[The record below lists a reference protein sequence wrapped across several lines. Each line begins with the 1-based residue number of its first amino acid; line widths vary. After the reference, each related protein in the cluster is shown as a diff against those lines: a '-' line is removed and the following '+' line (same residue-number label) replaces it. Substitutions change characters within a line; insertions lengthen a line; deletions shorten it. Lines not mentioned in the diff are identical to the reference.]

1 MNTLIKLFWFLCGWI
16 FLKSISNKKPV
27 TDPKYCH
34 KLPISDTQKTS
45 EVSTLVTETTQRHH
59 VSGGFLGGK
68 GRWT

>member
-1 MNTLIKLFWFLCGWI
+1 MNALIKLFWLLCGWI

-34 KLPISDTQKTS
+34 KLPGKPKPS
-45 EVSTLVTETTQRHH
+45 EVSALVLQTTQRHH